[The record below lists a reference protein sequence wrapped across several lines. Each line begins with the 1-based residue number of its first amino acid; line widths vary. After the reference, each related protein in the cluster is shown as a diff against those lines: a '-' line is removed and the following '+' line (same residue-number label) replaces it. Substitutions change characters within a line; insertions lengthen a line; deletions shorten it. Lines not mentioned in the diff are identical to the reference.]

1 MNIEKTDGGYRLSAG
16 GDEILLDLE
25 RFEDIYYA
33 IPLNTTGFY
42 RLLTEAIP
50 GNDDERAAMLR
61 MIEGADNMDTALQAL
76 QDQVLAFKIDE

>member
-1 MNIEKTDGGYRLSAG
+1 MNIEKTDQGFRLSAE

-50 GNDDERAAMLR
+50 ANDDERAAMLR

-76 QDQVLAFKIDE
+76 QDQVQAFKIDE